1 MISKKR
7 AISRKEKNNKSF
19 LSKLYDIIND
29 ITYKDIISWNIEGNG
44 IIIKNTIKLCELVLP
59 KFYNHRNYSSF
70 VRQLNLYGFHK
81 SKGMLKEGEGFEH
94 EIFNKNNSKEQIILI
109 SLQNKQKRLL
119 YDSLKYNDQ
128 ENTNNN
134 NDILYLNN
142 ENLLLRLLSEKIENN
157 SRDIKELKNEMIAL
171 QKINKN
177 LKDKIQMFHNN
188 FKGHNIFLNK
198 FLKFLDR
205 NQKSNNI
212 KKMHKSKNIKEF
224 FQKYLYHLKIYSPYI
239 NARNYNNNNY
249 EITKKESEEKD
260 TFNNFNIKDILNA
273 NIENIPEESSFFEIS
288 PKIGRDD
295 LDLNLNNSNSLS
307 SCLYLNK
314 DAK

>member
-1 MISKKR
+1 M
-7 AISRKEKNNKSF
+7 
-19 LSKLYDIIND
+19 SKLYDIVND

-94 EIFNKNNSKEQIILI
+94 KIFNKNNSKEQIILI

-177 LKDKIQMFHNN
+177 LKDKIQMFQNN

-205 NQKSNNI
+205 NNQKSNNI
-212 KKMHKSKNIKEF
+212 KKTHKSKNIKEF
-224 FQKYLYHLKIYSPYI
+224 FQKYLYRLKIYSPYI
-239 NARNYNNNNY
+239 NVKNYNNNTY

-273 NIENIPEESSFFEIS
+273 NIENIAEESSFFEIS
-288 PKIGRDD
+288 LKIGRDD